1 MTGELSS
8 SPDAKPEVLLAT
20 TNDDIFF
27 HFQIVVAVTV
37 LTKRT
42 EDESLLCMKRSTKSG
57 EILLLQYSSRVDSI
71 VGVQFL
77 KIIFITHGRD
87 AEK

>member
-1 MTGELSS
+1 M
-8 SPDAKPEVLLAT
+8 LAT

-42 EDESLLCMKRSTKSG
+42 EDESLLRMKRFTLCYINFRCLFKKAFLNKTKDWA
-57 EILLLQYSSRVDSI
+57 L
-71 VGVQFL
+71 VQNAALVMKIKVL
-77 KIIFITHGRD
+77 KLGLVR
-87 AEK
+87 